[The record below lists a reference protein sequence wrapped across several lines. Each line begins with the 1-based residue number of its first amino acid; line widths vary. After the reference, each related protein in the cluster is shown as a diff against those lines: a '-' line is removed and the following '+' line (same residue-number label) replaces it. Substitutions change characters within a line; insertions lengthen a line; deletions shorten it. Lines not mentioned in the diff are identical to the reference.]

1 MFKLATLLALGT
13 AYFLMFAWIEEVSA
27 EGATVSLSYIE
38 RQHLAAL

>member
-13 AYFLMFAWIEEVSA
+13 AYLLMFAWIEEVSTVD
-27 EGATVSLSYIE
+27 ATVSLSYIE